1 MTAFKVDAQLN
12 GLLEVSPQNPL
23 PINDKNTSA
32 SVSSKTGETVALY
45 YLNSGVV
52 TADAGQAAGTVVF
65 GKLTYSNIQNNA
77 GFIASYGDTSL
88 SFTSTALTTEVAAST
103 IGLDLL
109 RAFKLSVLIPAIGE
123 KLSNGQ
129 FVVLYQQGLIVGK
142 KADTSTSLTSTAYKY
157 GASVGG
163 GVSAVD
169 NATFTTSTS
178 TTTPMAALVDE
189 VSTGSVTEGNSGVV
203 RMTATRELRNA
214 ETYAP
219 AAEDNTVGC
228 FKVEE
233 RFSYSNI
240 TSATTTTVK
249 SGAGFV
255 HAITVNT
262 TAAGTITIY
271 DNTAG
276 SGTKIGTLKASVAEQ
291 TFFLNASF
299 GTGLTI
305 VTAAASDITVS
316 YR

>member
-1 MTAFKVDAQLN
+1 MSLLKWLSNISPFRGLPVD
-12 GLLEVSPQNPL
+12 
-23 PINDKNTSA
+23 DKKTSGT
-32 SVSSKTGETVALY
+32 SSSTSTETVQLY
-45 YLNSGVV
+45 YNNSGTL
-52 TADAGQAAGTVVF
+52 TADAGQAAGTVVV
-65 GKLTYSNIQNNA
+65 GKLSYSNVRNKLGA
-77 GFIASYGDTSL
+77 ALGKYGDSSL
-88 SFTSTALTTEVAAST
+88 SFTSTALTTEVGIET
-103 IGLDLL
+103 ITPSFLEGLDESSW
-109 RAFKLSVLIPAIGE
+109 SVRMAAIGA

-129 FVVLYQQGLIVGK
+129 YFVDYALGIIYGK
-142 KADTSTSLTSTAYKY
+142 KTSTTTTLTSTTYTY

-219 AAEDNTVGC
+219 VAEDNTVGVM
-228 FKVEE
+228 KVEE

-262 TAAGTITIY
+262 TAAGTITVY

-276 SGTKIGTLKASVAEQ
+276 SGTKIATFKASVVEQ

-305 VTAAASDITVS
+305 VTAAASDVTVS

>member
-1 MTAFKVDAQLN
+1 MSLLKWLSNISPFRGLPVD
-12 GLLEVSPQNPL
+12 
-23 PINDKNTSA
+23 DKKTSGT
-32 SVSSKTGETVALY
+32 SSSTSTETVQLY
-45 YLNSGVV
+45 YNNSGTL
-52 TADAGQAAGTVVF
+52 TADAGQAAGTVVV
-65 GKLTYSNIQNNA
+65 GKLSYSNVRNKLGA
-77 GFIASYGDTSL
+77 ALGKYGDSSL
-88 SFTSTALTTEVAAST
+88 SFTSTALTTEVGIET
-103 IGLDLL
+103 ITPSFLEGLDESSW
-109 RAFKLSVLIPAIGE
+109 SVRMAAIGA

-129 FVVLYQQGLIVGK
+129 YFVDYALGVIYGK
-142 KADTSTSLTSTAYKY
+142 KTSTTTTLTSTTYTY

-219 AAEDNTVGC
+219 VAEDNTVGVL
-228 FKVEE
+228 KVEQ
-233 RFSYSNI
+233 RFSPSYIS
-240 TSATTTTVK
+240 TATTTTIK
-249 SGAGFV
+249 SGAGFL
-255 HAITVNT
+255 H
-262 TAAGTITIY
+262 TITITEAVASTIIVY

-276 SGTKIGTLKASVAEQ
+276 SGTILASFVASAAVGTYHFNV
-291 TFFLNASF
+291 SF

-305 VTAAASDITVS
+305 VTAGASKLTTS

>member
-219 AAEDNTVGC
+219 VAEDNTVGVL
-228 FKVEE
+228 KVEQ
-233 RFSYSNI
+233 RFSPSYIS
-240 TSATTTTVK
+240 TATTTTIK
-249 SGAGFV
+249 SGAGFL
-255 HAITVNT
+255 H
-262 TAAGTITIY
+262 TITITEAVASTIIVY

-276 SGTKIGTLKASVAEQ
+276 SGTILASFVASAAVGTYHFNV
-291 TFFLNASF
+291 SF

-305 VTAAASDITVS
+305 VTAGASKLTTS

>member
-1 MTAFKVDAQLN
+1 MS
-12 GLLEVSPQNPL
+12 LLKWLSNVSPFRGL
-23 PINDKNTSA
+23 PVDDKKTSGT
-32 SVSSKTGETVALY
+32 SSSTSTETVQLY
-45 YLNSGVV
+45 YNNSG
-52 TADAGQAAGTVVF
+52 TLTSDAGQAAGTVVV
-65 GKLTYSNIQNNA
+65 GKLSYSNVRNKLGA
-77 GFIASYGDTSL
+77 ALGKYGDSSL
-88 SFTSTALTTEVAAST
+88 SFTSTALTTEVGIET
-103 IGLDLL
+103 ITPSFLEGLDESSW
-109 RAFKLSVLIPAIGE
+109 SVRMDAIGA

-129 FVVLYQQGLIVGK
+129 YFVDYAMGIIYGK
-142 KADTSTSLTSTAYKY
+142 KTSTTTTLTSTTYTY

-169 NATFTTSTS
+169 NAAFTVSTS

-189 VSTGSVTEGNSGVV
+189 VSTGSVTEGNTGVV

-219 AAEDNTVGC
+219 AAEDNVVGVL
-228 FKVEE
+228 KVEE

-276 SGTKIGTLKASVAEQ
+276 SGTKIATLKASVAEQ

-305 VTAAASDITVS
+305 VTAAASDVTVS